1 MSYQGINPAVEK
13 LCHHQMRLSGPFQF
27 VQSHHPNSEGK
38 QLEREEAVAAA
49 MNWQQAAGT
58 NPMKAL
64 RPLNSHES
72 LESLEGN
79 QHLPTDRDGRRRTA
93 AVARTQL
100 ARGGADQIE
109 RGEETAGGWV
119 SSCRGS

>member
-13 LCHHQMRLSGPFQF
+13 VCRHQMRLSGPFQF

-38 QLEREEAVAAA
+38 QLEK
-49 MNWQQAAGT
+49 QTTGT
-58 NPMKAL
+58 DPMKTV

-79 QHLPTDRDGRRRTA
+79 QHQATDH
-93 AVARTQL
+93 
-100 ARGGADQIE
+100 GG
-109 RGEETAGGWV
+109 
-119 SSCRGS
+119 